1 MEAIFIIKKAW
12 TWLKEHWQ
20 VPAILLYTVV
30 MAVFFR
36 RNTAALKETLEIKK
50 ESYDRQIQTLRSLHK
65 EEILKRDGLIE
76 RYQDIVAQLEED
88 FRKNNKILEKEHK
101 EEIKRVVI
109 ESKKSPEETKK
120 RIQNMFG
127 FEYVE

>member
-1 MEAIFIIKKAW
+1 METIFVIKKVW

-20 VPAILLYTVV
+20 VPAILLYTIV
-30 MAVFFR
+30 MAVLFR
-36 RNTAALKETLEIKK
+36 KNTAALKETLEIKK
-50 ESYDRQIQTLRSLHK
+50 ESYDRQIQTLKSLHK
-65 EEILKRDGLIE
+65 EEILKRDGLIK
-76 RYQDIVAQLEED
+76 RYQNIVAQLEEE
-88 FRKNNKILEKEHK
+88 FKKSNKVLEEEHK